1 LPSRLAELPK
11 DQTIVAHC
19 AGGMRSPIAISL
31 LLASG
36 FTHVKEIS
44 GGVNEIRQKCPTLLC
59 NF

>member
-1 LPSRLAELPK
+1 
-11 DQTIVAHC
+11 
-19 AGGMRSPIAISL
+19 MRSPIAISL